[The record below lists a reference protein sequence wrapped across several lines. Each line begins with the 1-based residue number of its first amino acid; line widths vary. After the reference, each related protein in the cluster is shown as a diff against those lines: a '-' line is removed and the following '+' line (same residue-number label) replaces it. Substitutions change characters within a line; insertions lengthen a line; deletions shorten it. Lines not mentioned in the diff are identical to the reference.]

1 VICLK
6 ADLVAFVEAEKKEQ
20 LLTLPT
26 LEQSTVTAY
35 EEMELRPHSF
45 FKLWMVVS
53 GPLDFRTVW
62 KEPPLH
68 FEPVW
73 TLWWR
78 DKGDESVY
86 SCQELSKYY
95 LGRPAPSLVTV

>member
-45 FKLWMVVS
+45 FKL
-53 GPLDFRTVW
+53 
-62 KEPPLH
+62 
-68 FEPVW
+68 
-73 TLWWR
+73 
-78 DKGDESVY
+78 
-86 SCQELSKYY
+86 
-95 LGRPAPSLVTV
+95 